1 MTKKRRI
8 ILCICF
14 FLLLAALVVG
24 VLAQRS
30 IEECR
35 TQLTL
40 THYTLDTDLTEP
52 IRILQLTDLH
62 SHVFGTGNDALI
74 ELVLSQQPDLILM
87 TGDMLDKSD
96 ENADVVCALI
106 EALAPE
112 YPVWYGYG
120 NHETDWMERTGI
132 DLAPILTEAGASVIC
147 CDYRDI
153 EVNGQSL
160 RIGGYHGYYR
170 QPGMFPATAEQ
181 QQREL
186 DFAASFEATDR
197 FKLLLCHIPTAWL
210 DWDYINKFPVDLV
223 LCGHNHG
230 GQIRLPLLGPLYA
243 PYVGLF
249 PDFTEGLFLGQ
260 EAACVLS
267 RGLGSSP
274 GIPRVNNL
282 PEITVIDLIPKA

>member
-1 MTKKRRI
+1 MTKKRKI
-8 ILCICF
+8 ILGICIL
-14 FLLLAALVVG
+14 FLVVALVIG
-24 VLAQRS
+24 VLALRS
-30 IEECR
+30 IAECR
-35 TQLTL
+35 TQLTV
-40 THYTLDTDLTEP
+40 THYALDTDLTEP

-62 SHVFGTGNDALI
+62 SHVFGVGNDALI
-74 ELVLSQQPDLILM
+74 ELVLAQKPDLILM

-106 EALAPE
+106 EALSPE
-112 YPVWYGYG
+112 VPVWYGYG
-120 NHETDWMERTGI
+120 NHETDWMERTCT
-132 DLAPILTEAGASVIC
+132 DLAPVLTEAGASVIC
-147 CDYRDI
+147 CEYQDI
-153 EVNGQSL
+153 DVNGQSL

-170 QPGMFPATAEQ
+170 QPGMFPVTPEQ
-181 QQREL
+181 RQLEL
-186 DFAASFEATDR
+186 DFAAAFEDTDR

-249 PDFTEGLFLGQ
+249 PDYTEGLFLGQ

-274 GIPRVNNL
+274 GIPRINNL
-282 PEITVIDLIPKA
+282 PEITVIDLNPKT